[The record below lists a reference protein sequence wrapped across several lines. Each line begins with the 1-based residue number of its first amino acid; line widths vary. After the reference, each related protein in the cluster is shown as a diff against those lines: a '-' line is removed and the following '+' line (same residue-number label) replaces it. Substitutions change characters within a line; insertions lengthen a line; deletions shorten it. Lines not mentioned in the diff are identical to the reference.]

1 MSYSAFQVFGSQH
14 LITLLICLIAIIGI
28 PLLLRNKSNSTS
40 ILGAKITAGLMILH
54 EVTQPF
60 YDVYL
65 FGLPWQG
72 ELPFHMCDMSAIA
85 IIIFFLKD
93 NAPKLLFNCAYFWGI
108 CGATMA
114 LLTPDLEFGFPHREY
129 FPFFWGHS
137 LLLLAIFYAMLVY
150 KHRPQLADVHRVI
163 GTTFMLLVIVF
174 VINKIIGPPAN
185 YWYLA
190 ARPVEGTLLDYFP
203 DPPFH
208 LIGTIPLAITLFY
221 IAYLPFLIK
230 DLFSKKAASET

>member
-1 MSYSAFQVFGSQH
+1 MSYSAFQIFGSQH

-93 NAPKLLFNCAYFWGI
+93 NAPKLLFNCA
-108 CGATMA
+108 
-114 LLTPDLEFGFPHREY
+114 
-129 FPFFWGHS
+129 
-137 LLLLAIFYAMLVY
+137 
-150 KHRPQLADVHRVI
+150 
-163 GTTFMLLVIVF
+163 
-174 VINKIIGPPAN
+174 
-185 YWYLA
+185 
-190 ARPVEGTLLDYFP
+190 
-203 DPPFH
+203 
-208 LIGTIPLAITLFY
+208 
-221 IAYLPFLIK
+221 
-230 DLFSKKAASET
+230 